1 MIYKLQ
7 HHLNINTNKQAMA
20 KKITRG
26 ISKEFAQAF
35 KQTELYSL
43 YKENESELIIGVRN
57 NYLNLYYNCGNIA
70 TITFPHTKAIR
81 STIHNYYINGGNNK
95 FSKNITLHSKD
106 IYYNY
111 ETIKKI
117 VIVELQKKKK
127 HNQSC
132 FS

>member
-1 MIYKLQ
+1 
-7 HHLNINTNKQAMA
+7 MA
-20 KKITRG
+20 KKLGRG
-26 ISKEFAQAF
+26 ISQEFAQAF
-35 KQTELYSL
+35 KQTELYRL

-57 NYLNLYYNCGNIA
+57 NYLNLYYNCDNIA
-70 TITFPHTKAIR
+70 TITYPHRKSIR

-95 FSKNITLHSKD
+95 FSKNITLHPKG

-111 ETIKKI
+111 ETIKKYSDCRTTK
-117 VIVELQKKKK
+117 EKK